1 MKKPKHTIN
10 IFKIIR
16 VLLIGCL
23 VMLIATVIF
32 IAKFQDQYSEQKFI
46 NEIINIPEASGKIRN
61 TFEGGTLADIEIL
74 NKGSITVMY
83 GLFGLE
89 YVRHIDKFDT
99 VFICPEN
106 PSIGIGFGLGKN
118 SKFKKWFPFEVN
130 NLQELI
136 NRYDDIVAVL
146 DTFPTSPDPNYT
158 VAATSISGEKIT
170 CSIYFAK

>member
-1 MKKPKHTIN
+1 MKKSKN
-10 IFKIIR
+10 KMNVVKIIR
-16 VLLIGCL
+16 MILIGCL
-23 VMLIATVIF
+23 IIFIATIIF
-32 IAKFQDQYSEQKFI
+32 IAKFQDKYSEQKFI
-46 NEIINIPEASGKIRN
+46 NEIASIPETTGKIRN
-61 TFEGGTLADIEIL
+61 TFEGGTLADIEIF
-74 NKGSITVMY
+74 NKGSVTVMY

-106 PSIGIGFGLGKN
+106 TSIGIGFGLGKN

-130 NLQELI
+130 NLQELV

-158 VAATSISGEKIT
+158 VAATSISGEKTT